1 MRDVESALSSLI
13 SRETEGAKIR
23 SRAKWIEEGEKPTRY
38 FFRLEQQRAEKNSFD
53 SVVDTDGSEKTS
65 QADIKRVF
73 ANFYRDL
80 YAKNTP
86 IYMQIQTDL
95 IDSLEFSLND
105 GERASCEGLFTKTSF
120 SPL

>member
-38 FFRLEQQRAEKNSFD
+38 EQQRAEKNSFD